1 MKILKELIRDIP
13 ETPVDEVIVGAFT
26 TLVRAGSRCGVS
38 STLRG
43 SSPHYAPGR
52 DKPLSAMN
60 LREMA
65 GLIQSEDLLQASVG
79 MAAINAAAPF
89 HSHSY
94 YPVKAQEIISTQGK
108 DKVVGVIGHF
118 PFLEKLT
125 DPSRL
130 LIFEKQPINGDFHEK
145 DIRRMLPEADVVAIT
160 GTAFINHTFE
170 EVMKY
175 ARPDAFKIVLGPS
188 TPLSPVLF
196 DYGIDAICGTRVTNF
211 NMMKQCV
218 LEAVPVRQI
227 RGKEFVCRM
236 QQDYTV
242 RDYQKIELQKAA
254 NT

>member
-1 MKILKELIRDIP
+1 MKILKELVRNIP
-13 ETPVDEVIVGAFT
+13 EIPVDEVIVGAFT
-26 TLVRAGSRCGVS
+26 TLVKAGSRCGVS

-43 SSPHYAPGR
+43 NSPHYAPGR
-52 DKPLSAMN
+52 DKPLSTLN

-79 MAAINAAAPF
+79 MAAINAAASF

-94 YPVKAQEIISTQGK
+94 YPVKAQEIISAKGK
-108 DKVVGVIGHF
+108 GKVVGVIGHF

-125 DPSRL
+125 GASRL
-130 LIFEKQPINGDFHEK
+130 LIFEKQPVNGDFHEK

-160 GTAFINHTFE
+160 GTTFINHTFE
-170 EVMKY
+170 EVMEH

-188 TPLSPVLF
+188 TPFSPVLF
-196 DYGIDAICGTRVTNF
+196 NYGIDAVCGTRVTDF
-211 NMMKQCV
+211 ETVKQCV
-218 LEAVPVRQI
+218 LEAMPVRQM

-242 RDYQKIELQKAA
+242 EEYQSKESQKAA
-254 NT
+254 NS